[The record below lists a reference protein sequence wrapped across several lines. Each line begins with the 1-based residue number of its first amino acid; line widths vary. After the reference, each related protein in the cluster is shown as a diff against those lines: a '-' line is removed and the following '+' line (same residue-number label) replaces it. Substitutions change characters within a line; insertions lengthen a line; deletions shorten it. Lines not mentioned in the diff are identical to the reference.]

1 LACNLSW
8 RQYGK
13 GLQCW
18 CPFDGFE
25 GTLVSYLEEPKEPIL
40 KPTENYEKNGDVN
53 NVVFPVGAYILDGR
67 L

>member
-1 LACNLSW
+1 M
-8 RQYGK
+8 
-13 GLQCW
+13 
-18 CPFDGFE
+18 
-25 GTLVSYLEEPKEPIL
+25 EEPKEPIL